1 MAKSQPK
8 KQRSKKEIV
17 NQIKQDAVVSNHSSA
32 ETVSIGWCDNG
43 MVEGRF
49 ATAIMAI
56 LTEGPK
62 VGINVVNHLRVN
74 GNQIARQRQAL
85 FDAWAGMGTDWL
97 LWVDSDIIPTTQ
109 VVKMIWDAADKA
121 NKPVVS
127 GTYFVSNEN
136 EQTLMEPIPALYKE
150 TGDEFLTQP
159 IHPLPQN
166 QLIPVD
172 ISGFGLILM
181 HKSIIEKV
189 REQAEGYS
197 VFGEKQNPGSKFV
210 SEDVAFCRYLKKAGI
225 QMYAHTGA
233 LVQHM
238 KTFSFDFNYYYVY
251 WKGIQDKIINRKP
264 RVAPTD
270 SKTK

>member
-1 MAKSQPK
+1 MAKAKPK
-8 KQRSKKEIV
+8 QKKISD
-17 NQIKQDAVVSNHSSA
+17 KPLSNHSSA

-49 ATAIMAI
+49 ATAVMAV

-62 VGINVVNHLRVN
+62 MGINIVNHLRVN

-85 FDAWAGMGTDWL
+85 FDAWDKMGTDWL
-97 LWVDSDIIPTTQ
+97 LWVDSDIIITPQ
-109 VVKMIWDAADKA
+109 VIKTIWDSADKIS
-121 NKPVVS
+121 KPVVS

-136 EQTLMEPIPALYKE
+136 EQTLMEPIPALYLE
-150 TGDEFLTQP
+150 TGDEFKTQP

-181 HKSIIEKV
+181 HKSVIPKV
-189 REQAEGYS
+189 REKSEGYS
-197 VFGEKQNPGSKFV
+197 VFGEKQNPGAQFV

-238 KTFSFDFNYYYVY
+238 KTFSFDFNYYYIY
-251 WKGIQDKIINRKP
+251 WKGIQDNLINRKP
-264 RVAPTD
+264 RPGATQQPQQQPD
-270 SKTK
+270 KQ